1 MASPLRQQ
9 GAFDCR
15 KPVIASQRA
24 RWRGNPFSLSMPEIC
39 TFYGDADC
47 HTSDIGH
54 WFAMTVLL
62 FVCFYYGETAF
73 CSTMER
79 YRASPNGVTIAH
91 QLGTRCQRR
100 LAA

>member
-9 GAFDCR
+9 GAFDCQ

-54 WFAMTVLL
+54 SLRNDSASICVLL
-62 FVCFYYGETAF
+62 
-73 CSTMER
+73 
-79 YRASPNGVTIAH
+79 
-91 QLGTRCQRR
+91 LW
-100 LAA
+100 